1 MDKKLIANE
10 IDKCLRKNEF
20 SKLYKPAIGGC
31 DNGLTP
37 LNLREFIISES
48 NIEECPEYVC
58 TFRFSATGE
67 MSFSDPASKIT
78 TRADVKFGGVAL
90 LKEICEKPMVE
101 YLIVD
106 QLHITSELKPVLN

>member
-20 SKLYKPAIGGC
+20 SKLYKPAIGEC

-37 LNLREFIISES
+37 LGLREFTILES
-48 NIEECPEYVC
+48 DIEECPEYVC

-90 LKEICEKPMVE
+90 MKEVGQRPFVE
-101 YLIVD
+101 SLIVD
-106 QLHITSELKPVLN
+106 QLHTTSELKPIQ